1 MNALDAFTIGALADW
16 VQQPDDE
23 EEGKVRAFQ
32 AMAVAGKRGQLD
44 ALLAEV
50 VKPRRRVCTRCEGDG
65 LIGDGYPCDRCEGTG
80 YDR

>member
-23 EEGKVRAFQ
+23 DEGKIRAFQ

-44 ALLAEV
+44 ELLAEV
-50 VKPRRRVCTRCEGDG
+50 LKVRRRTCRRCEGEG
-65 LIGDGYPCDRCEGTG
+65 MIGDG
-80 YDR
+80 

>member
-23 EEGKVRAFQ
+23 DEGKIRAFQ

-44 ALLAEV
+44 ELLAEV
-50 VKPRRRVCTRCEGDG
+50 LKVRRRTCRRCEGEG
-65 LIGDGYPCDRCEGTG
+65 MIGDGYLCGVCDGSG